1 MSFAQRLHCE
11 PASAREFSNKFDIP
25 LGLNADLQC
34 RKKER
39 IFALWAARKIFLVHE
54 ENLPRETAKNNL
66 RKRQS
71 EKKKKINN

>member
-1 MSFAQRLHCE
+1 MKIFRQTFVNRNEGVVTLH
-11 PASAREFSNKFDIP
+11 R
-25 LGLNADLQC
+25 Q
-34 RKKER
+34 KKER

-71 EKKKKINN
+71 EKKKKINEKH